1 MKSSHYFVDFI
12 IHMKRDHGEAKR
24 FGQWLDLF
32 KIVLAHHLELVVL
45 SQAKMMVIRKSKNTW
60 PTLL

>member
-1 MKSSHYFVDFI
+1 
-12 IHMKRDHGEAKR
+12 MKRDHGEAKR

-32 KIVLAHHLELVVL
+32 KIVLAHHLELVIL